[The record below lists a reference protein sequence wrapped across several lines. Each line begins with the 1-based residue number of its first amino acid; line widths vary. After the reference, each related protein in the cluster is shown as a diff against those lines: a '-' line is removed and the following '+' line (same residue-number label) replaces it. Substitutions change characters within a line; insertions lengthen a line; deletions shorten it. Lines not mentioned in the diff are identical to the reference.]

1 MSPRILYIEDE
12 PLNRRLVQTIL
23 ARVDYRYLEAA
34 NGVEGLKIAESER
47 PDLILVDINLPN
59 MNGYEVL
66 RALRNNLMTTHIP
79 VVALTAHIMNGD
91 QRDIMAA
98 GFDGYLAKP
107 VNKIVV
113 RTLIER
119 ILRHT
124 PHATIAS

>member
-34 NGVEGLKIAESER
+34 NGVEGIKIAESER

-79 VVALTAHIMNGD
+79 IVALTAHIMNGD